1 MNSTHT
7 AMRRCS
13 VQLPPSDVNAVAR
26 EWLKHPPH
34 IVLEAVRACSHQPV
48 ALPFFHAGVRWPVG
62 DVEGRPVADL
72 RSVAEAASQQ
82 LPSAMFAH
90 VMRIGGLVS
99 HSAYSSAVGLPCF
112 RNALRVRRPDLFW
125 FVAACHHIVR
135 RAPRAAITA
144 VDAAASAVWVA
155 EPGTAFATA
164 VRHASAA
171 ADVRFASPGRDIVFC
186 RTLRNAG
193 VAMAPRDKMIV
204 LCILLFGEDFR
215 WAEIG
220 APPCSPAP
228 IRAAA
233 TALGASQPAA

>member
-1 MNSTHT
+1 MDSTHT
-7 AMRRCS
+7 AMRRHS

-26 EWLKHPPH
+26 EWLKQPPH
-34 IVLEAVRACSHQPV
+34 IVLEAVKACAHRPV

-62 DVEGRPVADL
+62 DVEGRPIADL

-82 LPSAMFAH
+82 LPSSFFAH

-99 HSAYSSAVGLPCF
+99 HTAFGSAVGLPCF

-135 RAPRAAITA
+135 RASRAAQAAVNTA
-144 VDAAASAVWVA
+144 STTTWVVA
-155 EPGTAFATA
+155 PGTLSATA
-164 VRHASAA
+164 VRQASAA

-186 RTLRNAG
+186 RALKNAG

-204 LCILLFGEDFR
+204 LCILLFAEDFR
-215 WAEIG
+215 WSEVG
-220 APPCSPAP
+220 APPCSPPP

-233 TALGASQPAA
+233 TALIAAAP